1 MKKSI
6 FGIMLFTLL
15 LLPLLSTTASMVP
28 KPELH
33 IVDIRGG
40 IGLTVCIQNV
50 GAADATQVGY
60 HVIHGDG
67 FFLRIRQWTESLP
80 DIPSGETI
88 TMKTR
93 FIRFGI
99 GLGVISKI
107 PWIKLTIYAQD
118 VENTTV
124 EFLAR
129 TFGAFV
135 ILQNST

>member
-6 FGIMLFTLL
+6 FGIMLFTIL
-15 LLPLLSTTASMVP
+15 LLPVLSTTASMVP

-40 IGLTVCIQNV
+40 IGLTVRIQNV
-50 GAADATQVGY
+50 GAANATRVRY
-60 HVIHGDG
+60 HLVHGDG
-67 FFLRIRQWTESLP
+67 VFLRTTEWTKGLP
-80 DIPSGETI
+80 DIAAGETI
-88 TMKTR
+88 TLKTR

-99 GLGVISKI
+99 GLGVITKI

-118 VENTTV
+118 AENTTV

-129 TFGAFV
+129 TFGAFI
-135 ILQNST
+135 ILQNAV

>member
-1 MKKSI
+1 
-6 FGIMLFTLL
+6 MLFTLL

-60 HVIHGDG
+60 RVIHGDG
-67 FFLRIRQWTESLP
+67 FFLRTRQWTESLP